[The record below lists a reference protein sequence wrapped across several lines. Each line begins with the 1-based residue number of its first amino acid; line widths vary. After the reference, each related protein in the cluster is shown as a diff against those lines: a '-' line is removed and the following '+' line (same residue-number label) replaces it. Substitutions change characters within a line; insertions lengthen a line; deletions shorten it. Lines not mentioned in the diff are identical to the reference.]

1 MCLFLQ
7 HIGCKEWIRLRRMR
21 VALLSAVVCCAVCL
35 FGGIIP
41 TREAYAQQKTI
52 SATVQFRVVSAT
64 DFSTLRGARVIVVGP
79 DGRVL
84 RTGLTDANGQWSVPL
99 TVPLDPRFGDIG
111 IVTAICVA
119 NGHNEN
125 VVFEVPVKQGTVQP
139 ITLYPIR
146 PKLRNEAFASLG
158 QLHHLDVIDI
168 VNRYAQELGLT
179 KQPGIVG
186 EQGYSPWSPNIRPG
200 R

>member
-1 MCLFLQ
+1 LRR
-7 HIGCKEWIRLRRMR
+7 IRL
-21 VALLSAVVCCAVCL
+21 ALLSTFVFCAMCL
-35 FGGIIP
+35 FGGISPI
-41 TREAYAQQKTI
+41 REAYAQQQTI
-52 SATVQFRVVSAT
+52 TATVQFRVVSAS

-79 DGRVL
+79 GGRIL
-84 RTGLTDANGQWSVPL
+84 RTGLTDARGQWSVPL

-111 IVTAICVA
+111 TVTAICVA
-119 NGHNEN
+119 NGYNEN

-146 PKLRNEAFASLG
+146 PKLRNEASASLG

-186 EQGYSPWSPNIRPG
+186 EQGYSPWSPSMRPG